1 MRIQLNYDLSAQNT
15 FRMKV
20 SCACWVEYETVKELE
35 GLNFD
40 RLPQPLLHI
49 GEGSNLLFT
58 KDFPGTVLH
67 SNIEFIKY
75 IDMGLEEVPVMV
87 GAGVVWD
94 HFVEEAC
101 RHGLWGAENLS
112 LIPGEVGAAAVQ
124 NIGAYGVEVKDILS
138 GVVAF
143 DLQERRKVRFTC
155 EECRYGY
162 RDSLFKQPGTKGRY
176 VITSVL
182 FRLTRKHS
190 PRLEYKG
197 VREALG
203 IPGQAGNDDRAV
215 MADPTSVMADPT
227 SVMADPTSVMA
238 DPASVM
244 ADPTSV
250 MADPIG
256 HLTPQEVRE
265 AIIRIR
271 RQKLPD
277 PEELGSAGSFFKN
290 PVVSREDFARIS
302 PDGSAPHYDLPD
314 GGVKVPAA
322 WMIDRCGF
330 KGAVEGG
337 AAVYEKQPL
346 VIVNAS
352 GEATPQEILALEQ
365 RIINGVQERFGVTLH
380 PEVEHI

>member
-1 MRIQLNYDLSAQNT
+1 MNYDLLAQNT

-20 SCACWVEYETVKELE
+20 SCACYVEYENVKELT

-49 GEGSNLLFT
+49 GAGSNLLFT
-58 KDFPGTVLH
+58 GDFPGTVLH

-75 IDMGLEEVPVMV
+75 IDMGLDEVPVMV

-101 RHGLWGAENLS
+101 RHGLWGTENLS

-124 NIGAYGVEVKDILS
+124 NIGAYGVEVKDIIS

-143 DLQERRKVRFTC
+143 DLQERKKVKFSR

-162 RDSLFKQPGTKGRY
+162 RDSLFKQPEAKGRY
-176 VITSVL
+176 VIMSVL

-203 IPGQAGNDDRAV
+203 IPGQAGNDGA
-215 MADPTSVMADPT
+215 
-227 SVMADPTSVMA
+227 
-238 DPASVM
+238 
-244 ADPTSV
+244 
-250 MADPIG
+250 ADPIG
-256 HLTPQEVRE
+256 HLTPQAVRD
-265 AIIRIR
+265 AIVRIR

-302 PDGSAPHYDLPD
+302 PDGSAPHFDLPD
-314 GGVKVPAA
+314 GSVKVPAA
-322 WMIDRCGF
+322 WMIDQCGF

-352 GEATPQEILALEQ
+352 GAASPQEVLALEQ
-365 RIINGVQERFGVTLH
+365 RIINGVRERFGVTLH

>member
-20 SCACWVEYETVKELE
+20 RCACWVEYENLKELE

-40 RLPQPLLHI
+40 RLPKPLLHI
-49 GEGSNLLFT
+49 GAGSNLLFT
-58 KDFPGTVLH
+58 QDFPGTVLH
-67 SNIEFIKY
+67 SNIEYIKY
-75 IDMGLEEVPVMV
+75 VDMGFEEVPVMV

-94 HFVEEAC
+94 HFVAETC

-143 DLQERRKVRFTC
+143 DLQERKKVKFTRD
-155 EECRYGY
+155 ECRYGY
-162 RDSLFKQPGTKGRY
+162 RDSLFKQPEAKGRY

-182 FRLTRKHS
+182 FRLSRKHS

-197 VREALG
+197 VREAL
-203 IPGQAGNDDRAV
+203 AGR
-215 MADPTSVMADPT
+215 DPQ
-227 SVMADPTSVMA
+227 
-238 DPASVM
+238 
-244 ADPTSV
+244 
-250 MADPIG
+250 
-256 HLTPQEVRE
+256 TPQEVRD

-290 PVVSREDFARIS
+290 PVVSREEFGRIS

-314 GGVKVPAA
+314 GTVKVPAA
-322 WMIDRCGF
+322 WLIDRCGF
-330 KGAVEGG
+330 KGATEGG
-337 AAVYEKQPL
+337 AAVYDKQPL
-346 VIVNAS
+346 VLVNAS
-352 GEATPQEILALEQ
+352 GQATPQEVLALEQ
-365 RIINGVQERFGVTLH
+365 RIINGVRERFGVTLH

>member
-1 MRIQLNYDLSAQNT
+1 MRIQLDYDLSAQNT

-20 SCACWVEYETVKELE
+20 RCACYVEYETVKELE

-40 RLPQPLLHI
+40 RLPRPLLHI

-58 KDFPGTVLH
+58 GDFPGTVLH

-75 IDMGLEEVPVMV
+75 IDMGLDEVPVMV

-124 NIGAYGVEVKDILS
+124 NIGAYGVEIKDILS

-143 DLQERRKVRFTC
+143 DLQERKKVKFSR

-162 RDSLFKQPGTKGRY
+162 RDSLFKQPEAKGRY

-182 FRLTRKHS
+182 LRLTRKHN

-203 IPGQAGNDDRAV
+203 GQ
-215 MADPTSVMADPT
+215 
-227 SVMADPTSVMA
+227 
-238 DPASVM
+238 DPA
-244 ADPTSV
+244 
-250 MADPIG
+250 
-256 HLTPQEVRE
+256 TPQQVRE
-265 AIIRIR
+265 AVVRIR
-271 RQKLPD
+271 REKLPD
-277 PEELGSAGSFFKN
+277 PEVLGSAGSFFKN
-290 PVVSREDFARIS
+290 PVVSRETFCRIS

-314 GGVKVPAA
+314 GSVKVPAA
-322 WMIDRCGF
+322 WLIDQCGL
-330 KGAVEGG
+330 KGASEGG
-337 AAVYEKQPL
+337 AAVYERQPL

-352 GEATPQEILALEQ
+352 GAASPQEVLALEQ
-365 RIINGVQERFGVTLH
+365 KIINGVQARFGVTLH
-380 PEVEHI
+380 PEVEYI

>member
-1 MRIQLNYDLSAQNT
+1 MNYDLLAQNT

-20 SCACWVEYETVKELE
+20 SCACYVEYETVKELE
-35 GLNFD
+35 GLNFE
-40 RLPQPLLHI
+40 RLPKPLLHI
-49 GEGSNLLFT
+49 GAGSNLLFT
-58 KDFPGTVLH
+58 GDFPGTVLH

-75 IDMGLEEVPVMV
+75 IDMGFEEVPVMV

-94 HFVEEAC
+94 HFVSETC

-124 NIGAYGVEVKDILS
+124 NIGAYGVEVKDIIS
-138 GVVAF
+138 GVVCF
-143 DLQERRKVRFTC
+143 DLQERKKVKFSR

-162 RDSLFKQPGTKGRY
+162 RDSLFKQPENKGRY
-176 VITSVL
+176 VVTSVL

-197 VREALG
+197 VRDALG
-203 IPGQAGNDDRAV
+203 PV
-215 MADPTSVMADPT
+215 MT
-227 SVMADPTSVMA
+227 
-238 DPASVM
+238 DPA
-244 ADPTSV
+244 AV

-256 HLTPQEVRE
+256 HLTPQQVRD

-290 PVVSREDFARIS
+290 PVVSREQFARIS
-302 PDGSAPHYDLPD
+302 PDGSAPHFDLPD
-314 GGVKVPAA
+314 GTVKVPAA
-322 WMIDRCGF
+322 WMIDQCGF
-330 KGAVEGG
+330 KGATEGG
-337 AAVYEKQPL
+337 AAVYQKQPL

-352 GEATPQEILALEQ
+352 GTASPQEVLTLEQ

>member
-1 MRIQLNYDLSAQNT
+1 MNYDLLAQNT

-20 SCACWVEYETVKELE
+20 SCACYVEYENVKELT

-49 GEGSNLLFT
+49 GAGSNLLFT
-58 KDFPGTVLH
+58 GDFPGTVLH

-75 IDMGLEEVPVMV
+75 IDMGFEEVPVIV
-87 GAGVVWD
+87 GAGTVWD
-94 HFVEEAC
+94 HFVAEAC

-124 NIGAYGVEVKDILS
+124 NIGAYGVEVKDLVS
-138 GVVAF
+138 GVVCF
-143 DLQERRKVRFTC
+143 DLKERKKVKFSRG
-155 EECRYGY
+155 ECRYGY
-162 RDSLFKQPGTKGRY
+162 RDSLFKQPENKGRY
-176 VITSVL
+176 IVTSVL
-182 FRLTRKHS
+182 FRLTRKAS
-190 PRLEYKG
+190 PKLEYKG
-197 VREALG
+197 VRDALEG
-203 IPGQAGNDDRAV
+203 V
-215 MADPTSVMADPT
+215 EPTS
-227 SVMADPTSVMA
+227 
-238 DPASVM
+238 
-244 ADPTSV
+244 
-250 MADPIG
+250 
-256 HLTPQEVRE
+256 PQQVRD
-265 AIIRIR
+265 AIVRIR

-290 PVVSREDFARIS
+290 PVVSREQVACIS

-314 GGVKVPAA
+314 GSVKVPAA
-322 WMIDRCGF
+322 WLIDRCGF

-337 AAVYEKQPL
+337 AAVYERQPL

-352 GEATPQEILALEQ
+352 GTASPQEVLALEQ

>member
-20 SCACWVEYETVKELE
+20 RCACYVEYETLKELE

-40 RLPQPLLHI
+40 RLPRPLLHI
-49 GEGSNLLFT
+49 GAGSNLLFT

-75 IDMGLEEVPVMV
+75 VDMGLDEVPVMV

-94 HFVEEAC
+94 HFVSETC

-138 GVVAF
+138 GVVAY
-143 DLQERRKVRFTC
+143 DLQERKKVRFSR

-162 RDSLFKQPGTKGRY
+162 RDSLFKQPELKGRY
-176 VITSVL
+176 IITSVL
-182 FRLTRKHS
+182 FRLSRKS
-190 PRLEYKG
+190 GPRLDYKG

-203 IPGQAGNDDRAV
+203 GRDCV
-215 MADPTSVMADPT
+215 
-227 SVMADPTSVMA
+227 
-238 DPASVM
+238 
-244 ADPTSV
+244 
-250 MADPIG
+250 
-256 HLTPQEVRE
+256 TPQEVRE
-265 AIIRIR
+265 AIIHIR

-277 PEELGSAGSFFKN
+277 PDEIGSAGSFFKN
-290 PVVSREDFARIS
+290 PVVSREDFVRIS
-302 PDGSAPHYDLPD
+302 PDGSAPHFDLPD
-314 GGVKVPAA
+314 GTVKVPAA
-322 WMIDRCGF
+322 WMIDQCGF
-330 KGAVEGG
+330 KGATEGG
-337 AAVYEKQPL
+337 AAVYEQQPL
-346 VIVNAS
+346 VLVNAS
-352 GEATPQEILALEQ
+352 GQASPQEVLALEQ
-365 RIINGVQERFGVTLH
+365 RIINGVRERFGVTLH

>member
-1 MRIQLNYDLSAQNT
+1 MNYDLSAQNT

-20 SCACWVEYETVKELE
+20 SCACYVEYETVKELE

-40 RLPQPLLHI
+40 RLPKPLLHI

-58 KDFPGTVLH
+58 GDFPGTVLH

-75 IDMGLEEVPVMV
+75 VDMGFEDVPVIV
-87 GAGVVWD
+87 GAGVAWD
-94 HFVEEAC
+94 HFVAETC

-143 DLQERRKVRFTC
+143 DLQERKKVKFSR

-162 RDSLFKQPGTKGRY
+162 RDSLFKQPDSKGRY

-182 FRLTRKHS
+182 FRLSRKPA
-190 PRLEYKG
+190 PRLDYKG
-197 VREALG
+197 IREALEG
-203 IPGQAGNDDRAV
+203 R
-215 MADPTSVMADPT
+215 DPQ
-227 SVMADPTSVMA
+227 
-238 DPASVM
+238 
-244 ADPTSV
+244 
-250 MADPIG
+250 
-256 HLTPQEVRE
+256 TPQEVRD
-265 AIIRIR
+265 AVIRIR

-277 PEELGSAGSFFKN
+277 PEEIGSAGSFFKN
-290 PVVSREDFARIS
+290 PVVSREEFGRIS

-314 GGVKVPAA
+314 GTVKVPAA
-322 WMIDRCGF
+322 WMIDRCGL
-330 KGAVEGG
+330 KGTAEGG

-346 VIVNAS
+346 VIVNQS
-352 GEATPQEILALEQ
+352 GAATPQEVLALEQ
-365 RIINGVQERFGVTLH
+365 RIINTVRERFGVTLH